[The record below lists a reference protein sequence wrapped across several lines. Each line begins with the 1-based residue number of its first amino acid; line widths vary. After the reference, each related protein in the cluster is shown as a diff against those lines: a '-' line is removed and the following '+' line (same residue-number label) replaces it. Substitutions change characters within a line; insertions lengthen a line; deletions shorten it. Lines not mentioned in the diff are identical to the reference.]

1 MNPRGEGSAG
11 GAGLGVPERE
21 PAGLGGLGTRGAARE
36 LLRRPGRLVWLWVVW
51 MVLWGSLTPL
61 AAISGLLVS
70 AAALLAFPLR
80 GGDPEVRF
88 RPLPALS
95 LTGRLLADLVPS
107 ALAVALQ
114 MIRYG
119 PRTRSAIVEVP
130 LTGSSEVVSTLTAN
144 AISLAPGAFVLEIDH
159 EAGVMYVCV
168 LAADDDGM
176 TDRVRASVL
185 DVHRRVQNVF
195 GSDEDIR
202 REAGRAGQTD
212 QAGRRGGEDQT

>member
-11 GAGLGVPERE
+11 GPGLGVPERE

-70 AAALLAFPLR
+70 AVALLAFPLR

-88 RPLPALS
+88 RPLPALF

-202 REAGRAGQTD
+202 RQAG
-212 QAGRRGGEDQT
+212 QAGRRGGEEQT

>member
-1 MNPRGEGSAG
+1 M
-11 GAGLGVPERE
+11 PERE
-21 PAGLGGLGTRGAARE
+21 PSGLGGLGTRGAARE

-70 AAALLAFPLR
+70 AFALLAFPLR

-88 RPLPALS
+88 RLLPALS

-130 LTGSSEVVSTLTAN
+130 LTGSSEIVSTLTAN

-168 LAADDDGM
+168 LAAADDGM
-176 TDRVRASVL
+176 ADRVRASVL
-185 DVHRRVQNVF
+185 DMHRRVQNVF

-202 REAGRAGQTD
+202 RQVGEVGE
-212 QAGRRGGEDQT
+212 AGRRGGEEQT